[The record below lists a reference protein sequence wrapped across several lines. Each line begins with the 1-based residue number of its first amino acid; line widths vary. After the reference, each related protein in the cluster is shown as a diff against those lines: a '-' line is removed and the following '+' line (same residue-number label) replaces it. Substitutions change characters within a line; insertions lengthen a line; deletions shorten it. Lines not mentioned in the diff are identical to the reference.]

1 MKIGYFG
8 GTFDPPHLG
17 HVILAAEAFYQL
29 ELDSLQWI
37 LTPFPPHKNALPIAP
52 VEIRLEMLKMVVDKH
67 PGFEISLVD
76 LNRDPPHY
84 AADTVEILRA
94 ENPNSK
100 LVYLIGEDSLSD
112 LPEWYEPT
120 RFLDNVD
127 QLAVAL
133 RPQINTDLT
142 KLESSLP
149 GLREKIYY
157 LSDTMLQISSSF
169 IRERIRNNAPV
180 RHLLDPEVYQHL
192 DENELYRQT

>member
-17 HVILAAEAFYQL
+17 HIILATEAFYQL
-29 ELDSLQWI
+29 ELDSLEWI
-37 LTPFPPHKNALPIAP
+37 LTPLPPHKNNLPITP
-52 VEIRLEMLKMVVDKH
+52 VEVRLEMLKLAVGKH
-67 PGFEISLVD
+67 SGFEISLVD
-76 LNRDPPHY
+76 LDRDPPHY

-94 ENPNSK
+94 ENPTSK
-100 LVYLIGEDSLSD
+100 LVYLIGEDSLFD
-112 LPEWYEPT
+112 LPDWYAPA
-120 RFLDNVD
+120 RFLANVD

-133 RPQINTDLT
+133 RPNINSDLT

-169 IRERIRNNAPV
+169 IRERIKNNAPV
-180 RHLLDPEVYQHL
+180 RHLLDPEVYQYL
-192 DENELYRQT
+192 DEKNLYQQT

>member
-29 ELDSLQWI
+29 ELDSLRWI
-37 LTPFPPHKNALPIAP
+37 LTPSPPHKNNLPITP
-52 VEIRLEMLKMVVDKH
+52 VEVRLEMLKLVVDEH
-67 PGFEISLVD
+67 PGFDISLVD

-94 ENPNSK
+94 ENPSSK
-100 LVYLIGEDSLSD
+100 LVYLIGEDSLYD
-112 LPEWYEPT
+112 LAGWHAPN
-120 RFLDNVD
+120 RFLANVD

-133 RPQINTDLT
+133 RPLINTDLAD
-142 KLESSLP
+142 LERSLP

-169 IRERIRNNAPV
+169 IRKRIRNNGPV
-180 RHLLDPEVYQHL
+180 RHLLDPEVYQYL
-192 DENELYRQT
+192 DENDLYR

>member
-17 HVILAAEAFYQL
+17 HMILAAEAFYQL

-37 LTPFPPHKNALPIAP
+37 LTPFPPHKNSMPITP
-52 VEIRLEMLKMVVDKH
+52 VEGRLEMLKLVVDKH
-67 PGFEISLVD
+67 PGFEISSVD
-76 LNRDPPHY
+76 LERDPPHY

-94 ENPNSK
+94 ENPTSE
-100 LVYLIGEDSLSD
+100 LVYLIGEDSLFD
-112 LPEWYEPT
+112 LPDWYAPN

-133 RPQINTDLT
+133 RPKINSDLT

-169 IRERIRNNAPV
+169 IRERIRNSGPV
-180 RHLLDPEVYQHL
+180 RHLLDLEVYQYL
-192 DENELYRQT
+192 VENELY

>member
-17 HVILAAEAFYQL
+17 HIILAAEAFYQL

-37 LTPFPPHKNALPIAP
+37 LTPFPPHKNNLPITP
-52 VEIRLEMLKMVVDKH
+52 VEVRLEMLKLAVGKH

-94 ENPNSK
+94 ENPTSK
-100 LVYLIGEDSLSD
+100 LIYLIGEDSLVD
-112 LPEWYEPT
+112 LPDWYAPT
-120 RFLDNVD
+120 RFLANVD
-127 QLAVAL
+127 QLVVAL
-133 RPQINTDLT
+133 RPQINSDLT

-149 GLREKIYY
+149 ALREKIYY
-157 LSDTMLQISSSF
+157 LSDAMLQISSSF
-169 IRERIRNNAPV
+169 IRERIKNNAPV
-180 RHLLDPEVYQHL
+180 RHLLDPEVYQYL
-192 DENELYRQT
+192 DENNLYQQI

>member
-17 HVILAAEAFYQL
+17 HNILAAEAFYQL
-29 ELDSLQWI
+29 ELDSLLWI
-37 LTPFPPHKNALPIAP
+37 LTPFPPHKNNLPITP
-52 VEIRLEMLKMVVDKH
+52 VEIRLEMLKLVVDKH

-94 ENPNSK
+94 ENPTSK
-100 LVYLIGEDSLSD
+100 LIYLIGEDSLVD
-112 LPEWYEPT
+112 LPDWYAPT
-120 RFLDNVD
+120 KFMANVD
-127 QLAVAL
+127 QLVVAL
-133 RPQINTDLT
+133 RPQINSDLT

-169 IRERIRNNAPV
+169 IRERIKNNGPV
-180 RHLLDPEVYQHL
+180 KHLLDLEVYQYL
-192 DENELYRQT
+192 DENNLYQQT

>member
-17 HVILAAEAFYQL
+17 HVILATEAFYQL
-29 ELDSLQWI
+29 ELDSLWWI
-37 LTPFPPHKNALPIAP
+37 LTPFPPHKNKMPITP
-52 VEIRLEMLKMVVDKH
+52 VEIRLEMLKLVVDEH
-67 PGFEISLVD
+67 PGFDISLVD

-94 ENPNSK
+94 ENPSSK
-100 LVYLIGEDSLSD
+100 LVYLIGEDSLYD
-112 LPEWYEPT
+112 LPGWYVPN
-120 RFLDNVD
+120 RFLANID

-133 RPQINTDLT
+133 RPQINTDLPE
-142 KLESSLP
+142 LERSLP

-169 IRERIRNNAPV
+169 IRERIRNNGPV
-180 RHLLDPEVYQHL
+180 KHLLHPEIYQYL
-192 DENELYRQT
+192 DENNLYR

>member
-17 HVILAAEAFYQL
+17 HVILAAEDFYQL

-37 LTPFPPHKNALPIAP
+37 LTPFPPHKNNLPITP
-52 VEIRLEMLKMVVDKH
+52 VEDRLEMLKMVVDKH
-67 PGFEISLVD
+67 SGFEISLVD

-100 LVYLIGEDSLSD
+100 LVDFIGEDSLSD
-112 LPEWYEPT
+112 LPDWYDPN
-120 RFLDNVD
+120 RFLANVD

-133 RPQINTDLT
+133 RPQINSDLN
-142 KLESSLP
+142 KLENSLP

-169 IRERIRNNAPV
+169 IRERISKNAPV
-180 RHLLDPEVYQHL
+180 RHLLDSEVYQYL
-192 DENELYRQT
+192 DDNEL

>member
-17 HVILAAEAFYQL
+17 HIILAAEAMYQL

-37 LTPFPPHKNALPIAP
+37 LTPFPPHKDNLPITP
-52 VEIRLEMLKMVVDKH
+52 VEGRLEMLKLVVDKH

-94 ENPNSK
+94 ENPSSK
-100 LVYLIGEDSLSD
+100 LVYLIGEDSLFD
-112 LPEWYEPT
+112 LPEWYDPN
-120 RFLDNVD
+120 RFLTNVD

-133 RPQINTDLT
+133 RPQINSDLT
-142 KLESSLP
+142 KLERSLP
-149 GLREKIYY
+149 GLRGKIYY

-169 IRERIRNNAPV
+169 IRERIRHNGPV
-180 RHLLDPEVYQHL
+180 RHLLDPEVYQYL
-192 DENELYRQT
+192 DENNLYRQT

>member
-17 HVILAAEAFYQL
+17 HIILATEAFYQL
-29 ELDSLQWI
+29 ELDSLEWI
-37 LTPFPPHKNALPIAP
+37 LTPFPPHKNNLPITP
-52 VEIRLEMLKMVVDKH
+52 VEVRLEMLNLAVGKH

-94 ENPNSK
+94 ENPTSK
-100 LVYLIGEDSLSD
+100 LVYLIGEDSLFD
-112 LPEWYEPT
+112 LPGWYAPA
-120 RFLDNVD
+120 RFLANID

-133 RPQINTDLT
+133 RPNINSDLT

-149 GLREKIYY
+149 GLREKIYF

-169 IRERIRNNAPV
+169 IRERIKNNAPV
-180 RHLLDPEVYQHL
+180 RHLLDPEVYQYL
-192 DENELYRQT
+192 DEKNLYQQT

>member
-1 MKIGYFG
+1 MNIGYFG

-37 LTPFPPHKNALPIAP
+37 LTPFPPHKNNLPITP
-52 VEIRLEMLKMVVDKH
+52 VEVRLEMLKLVVDKH

-84 AADTVEILRA
+84 AADTVEIIRA

-100 LVYLIGEDSLSD
+100 LVYLIGEDSLID
-112 LPEWYEPT
+112 LPEWYAPN
-120 RFLDNVD
+120 RFLANVD

-142 KLESSLP
+142 KLESYLP
-149 GLREKIYY
+149 GLRGKIHY

-169 IRERIRNNAPV
+169 IRERVRNNGPV
-180 RHLLDPEVYQHL
+180 SHLLDPEVYEYL
-192 DENELYRQT
+192 DENKLYRKA

>member
-17 HVILAAEAFYQL
+17 HIIMAAEAFYQL
-29 ELDSLQWI
+29 ELDSLEWI
-37 LTPFPPHKNALPIAP
+37 LTPFPPHKNNLPITP
-52 VEIRLEMLKMVVDKH
+52 VEVRLEMLNLAVGKH

-94 ENPNSK
+94 ENPTSK
-100 LVYLIGEDSLSD
+100 LVYLIGEDSLFD
-112 LPEWYEPT
+112 LPDWYAPA
-120 RFLDNVD
+120 RFLANVD

-133 RPQINTDLT
+133 RPNINSDLT

-169 IRERIRNNAPV
+169 IRERIKNNAPV
-180 RHLLDPEVYQHL
+180 RHLLDPEVYQYL
-192 DENELYRQT
+192 DEKNLYQQT